1 MATSDILGL
10 FTTPEQYQL
19 AQRQA
24 QDAEALQYAK
34 LDPMAQAQ
42 YGFYRAGQ
50 QIGGAIGGA
59 LGGEDPQLKL
69 ISQRQQILGMID
81 PTNPDSYAQG
91 IQMAL
96 QTGDTQTAYV
106 LRNEMMK
113 STQQAQELK
122 RQAQEDQL
130 KGLQI
135 TDVLT
140 QRGMTMQTQGLTNM
154 ANELVSQL
162 INPDKTIN
170 EEVKAKLLSFPQGR
184 AAISEQAK
192 VLPALRQLGALS
204 GAIDNPFV
212 EFTQDTTTPKNVLVL
227 AKQFE
232 KELQSGV
239 LDPEKVSDKLK
250 MLSSMSQS
258 IKQFEQNQEQI
269 KAQQQ
274 ILNGFRQQGLD
285 NSEQSL
291 ALRESLANLQMQNM
305 RITTQLRVDEA
316 NRKKDDAK
324 TKPLPASLQ
333 RDESKDLELVDSLS
347 ARADALVPAIQS
359 LTIDPKTKKPPLELG
374 LINNAKYMAQN
385 ASSNSTPE
393 SRAYAALQ
401 RAVQEA
407 TNLKTDAAKGV
418 QTDKDVL
425 RFANELTAAFGG
437 NDTKTSL
444 EALNNFY
451 KSTKNA
457 EEKTKR
463 RIDSRR
469 LSQKVEP
476 YYGAT
481 SGTAKNPIKLD

>member
-1 MATSDILGL
+1 MASEILGL
-10 FTTPEQYQL
+10 FTTPEQYQQNQL
-19 AQRQA
+19 AQFQNRAAQEVPVNPFQQA
-24 QDAEALQYAK
+24 ALGA
-34 LDPMAQAQ
+34 
-42 YGFYRAGQ
+42 RTAGYQ
-50 QIGGAIGGA
+50 LGQAIGGA
-59 LGGEDPQLKL
+59 LGGTDPQLEL
-69 ISQRQQILGMID
+69 ITRRQQILGMID
-81 PTNPDSYAQG
+81 PSNPNSYAQA
-91 IQMAL
+91 IQAAL
-96 QTGDTQTAYV
+96 QTGDTQTAFI

-135 TDVLT
+135 TDALT

-212 EFTQDTTTPKNVLVL
+212 EFTLDTTTPKNVLIL

-274 ILNGFRQQGLD
+274 MLNGFRQQGLD
-285 NSEQSL
+285 NSDQSF

-305 RITTQLRVDEA
+305 KITTQLRVDEA

-324 TKPLPASLQ
+324 TKPLAPSLQ
-333 RDESKDLELVDSLS
+333 KDENKDLELVDSLS
-347 ARADALVPAIQS
+347 ARAESLAPAIKL
-359 LTIDPKTKKPPLELG
+359 LTVDPTTKKAPLELG
-374 LINNAKYMAQN
+374 PINNIKYMTQN
-385 ASSNSTPE
+385 AAGNSTTE
-393 SRAYAALQ
+393 SRAYAQLQ

-425 RFANELTAAFGG
+425 RFANELIAAFGG

-451 KSTKNA
+451 KATKKA
-457 EEKTKR
+457 EEATKK

-469 LSQKVEP
+469 ISQKVEL

-481 SGTAKNPIKLD
+481 SGTANNPIKLD